1 MTKTGPLTNSV
12 MEMAVRE
19 EDLKAGMLLALDGDA
34 TAYAALLRQLVP
46 ILRAFFWRR
55 VRDSDAI
62 EDLVQDTLMAIH
74 SRRASFDRQRPFT
87 AWLFA
92 IARYKIAD
100 HYRRARISS
109 VSDEIDG
116 QEPANDF
123 ELEASAR
130 IDVGRLLSTLTPK
143 QRDAIHAT
151 RIEGRSL
158 EETAQAAGIS
168 QSDAKM
174 SVYRGLRRLSAS
186 VQGKVP

>member
-1 MTKTGPLTNSV
+1 

-46 ILRAFFWRR
+46 ILRSFFWRR
-55 VRDSDAI
+55 VRDGDAI

-100 HYRRARISS
+100 HYRRARVSS
-109 VSDEIDG
+109 LSDEIDE

-130 IDVGRLLSTLTPK
+130 MDVGRLLSTLTPK

-158 EETAQAAGIS
+158 EEAAQAAGIS

-186 VQGKVP
+186 VQRKLP